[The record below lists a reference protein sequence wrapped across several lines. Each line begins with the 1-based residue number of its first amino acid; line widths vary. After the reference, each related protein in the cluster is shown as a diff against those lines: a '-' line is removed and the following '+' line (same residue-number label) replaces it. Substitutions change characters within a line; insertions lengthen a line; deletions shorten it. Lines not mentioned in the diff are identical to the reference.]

1 MSGHKDRPLVVGP
14 DSPAPPFPIYL
25 QGPVIKGFGRGSKEL
40 GIPTGTLFTHPD
52 VNNPANLSDQHVQD
66 YLTET
71 GIYYGYAKVC
81 SHEDERIV
89 EMVMSVGYN
98 PFYNNTVRSAEVHI
112 MCEYEADFYG
122 KEMKVIVLG
131 YIRPEYDYVSKE
143 ALIEDIMIDIR
154 AARES
159 LKRPAY
165 EAFKNVDFWNE

>member
-1 MSGHKDRPLVVGP
+1 LITGP

-25 QGPVIKGFGRGSKEL
+25 KGPVIKGFGRGSKDL
-40 GIPTGTLFTHPD
+40 GIPTGTFHAILSA
-52 VNNPANLSDQHVQD
+52 NNAANLSDQHVQD
-66 YLTET
+66 YLKET

-81 SHEDERIV
+81 GHEDERIV

-98 PFYNNTVRSAEVHI
+98 PFYNNAVRSAEVHI

-122 KEMKVIVLG
+122 KVMKVIVLG

-143 ALIEDIMIDIR
+143 ALIEDIMTDIR
-154 AARES
+154 VARES

-165 EAFKNVDFWNE
+165 EAFKKVDFWNE